1 MKKYLLLIIAV
12 VSLTFV
18 GCNYDDE
25 ITEPNYVTFEFG
37 SPDVGIDENSSRTY
51 DVKVFAANV
60 VGSDRVL
67 DVTVSSTSTLDAG
80 AYSVPATVT
89 IPANSNEG
97 VLTVSLEDVNVD
109 FSSKTLILNLLPQ
122 SGLTTGDPITLNV
135 RQVCPV
141 GNAELKVAIDFD
153 NWASEISWSVTNS
166 AGDTIASGSGYADG
180 DDAISS
186 IICVTAGDYT
196 FTINDIYGDGLGSPG
211 GSATVSVGTT
221 TLGSVSNDFGSQAVI
236 DFTITDVR
244 TE

>member
-1 MKKYLLLIIAV
+1 MKKYLLLILAV
-12 VSLTFV
+12 VSLSIV

-25 ITEPNYVTFEFG
+25 IAEPNYVTFEAG

-51 DVKVFAANV
+51 DVKVYSANV
-60 VGSDRVL
+60 VGSDRVI
-67 DVTVSSTSTLDAG
+67 DVEVSESSTLDAG
-80 AYSVPATVT
+80 AYTVPATVT

-109 FSSKTLILNLLPQ
+109 FASETLILSLVPQ
-122 SGLTTGDPITLNV
+122 SGLSTGKSITLNV

-153 NWASEISWSVTNS
+153 NWASEISWVLTNS
-166 AGDTIASGSGYADG
+166 AGDTIASGGGYADG

-186 IICVTAGDYT
+186 IICVTADDYT

-211 GSATVSVGTT
+211 GSAVLSVGTT
-221 TLGSVSNDFGSQAVI
+221 TLGSVSGDFGAQAVI
-236 DFTITDVR
+236 NFTITDVR